1 MVSCQKQINVSL
13 LYTWQLILVMFIYHV
28 VTEPFSLLK
37 MVMSD
42 FPRCTWY
49 VGGRSSQASWTTPS
63 ECCSLLLGRH
73 VFHYPLISHEH
84 LRRGESEKL
93 LIRGKNT
100 RRTIVSWV
108 SLTINKTRHSCSTLC
123 SMHGRVKM
131 HRGTYMAAVC
141 IWLWMDMLIS
151 LHKMDPMFIA
161 KKTCHATLQ
170 TGRNWHSCEII
181 YQVGTRLSLQT
192 SLYLQQW
199 CRCIFHPPEVS
210 QYFQGHD

>member
-1 MVSCQKQINVSL
+1 MVSCQKQINLSL
-13 LYTWQLILVMFIYHV
+13 LYTWQLILMMFIYHV

-49 VGGRSSQASWTTPS
+49 VGGHSSQASWTTPS
-63 ECCSLLLGRH
+63 ECWCLFLGRH
-73 VFHYPLISHEH
+73 VFDYPLISHEH

-131 HRGTYMAAVC
+131 HRGTWPQCVSGC
-141 IWLWMDMLIS
+141 GWTCSS
-151 LHKMDPMFIA
+151 LFIRWIPCSLR
-161 KKTCHATLQ
+161 KRTCHATLQ
-170 TGRNWHSCEII
+170 TGRNGHSCDII
-181 YQVGTRLSLQT
+181 YSKWAQDYRYRPV
-192 SLYLQQW
+192 
-199 CRCIFHPPEVS
+199 CICSSDADVFFILPK
-210 QYFQGHD
+210 